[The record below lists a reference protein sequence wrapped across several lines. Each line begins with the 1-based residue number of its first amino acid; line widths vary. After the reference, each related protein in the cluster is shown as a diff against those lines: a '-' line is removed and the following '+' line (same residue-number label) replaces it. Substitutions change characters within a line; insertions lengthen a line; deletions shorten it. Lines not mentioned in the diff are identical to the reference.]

1 MSNPYKWLGWR
12 REREVYKICIDHFN
26 KINEVVLK
34 INELLAKFRDEDEE
48 SYRNLFYEIF
58 DLEREADSIKES
70 IISELS
76 KGVIHPID
84 RDDIM
89 RLILTA
95 DDIAAFAKAASRK
108 LMYVDPKVVPK
119 NIVDGLVKM
128 TEMCTKEMN
137 HLRDSLQSLIKDPK
151 KAFEEANKVERMEE
165 SIDEYRE
172 DLIAVILKWADEV
185 NFVSHWLMI
194 KEVAENIEQMSDVME
209 DTADIIRG
217 LAVTG

>member
-1 MSNPYKWLGWR
+1 MSNPYRWLGWK
-12 REREVYKICIDHFN
+12 REREVYKICLKHFN
-26 KINEVVLK
+26 KIFEVVSKL
-34 INELLAKFRDEDEE
+34 NELLIKFRDEEE
-48 SYRNLFYEIF
+48 ENYRNLFYNIF
-58 DLEREADSIKES
+58 DLEREADNIKED
-70 IISELS
+70 IIRELS

-84 RDDIM
+84 RDDII
-89 RLILTA
+89 RLILAA

-108 LMYVDPKVVPK
+108 LMYVDAKIVPK

-128 TEMCTKEMN
+128 TDMSTKEMN
-137 HLRDSLQSLIKDPK
+137 HLRDSLQYLIKEPK

-165 SIDEYRE
+165 SIDEFRD

-209 DTADIIRG
+209 DTGDIIRG